1 MYHKPPHTRRMNY
14 KAATLQHM
22 FRRAPKKNTLAYTMS
37 QLPKGWIYI
46 KKDGTYHDTMSEAE
60 REEHRA
66 FLFDMEF
73 RHQASIFTN
82 RFVQN
87 TRDDLERACYTPD
100 EIDAYLEEM
109 FYVEEE
115 DANEQGIDVAY
126 PDEYESDESR

>member
-1 MYHKPPHTRRMNY
+1 
-14 KAATLQHM
+14 
-22 FRRAPKKNTLAYTMS
+22 
-37 QLPKGWIYI
+37 
-46 KKDGTYHDTMSEAE
+46 MSEAE

-115 DANEQGIDVAY
+115 DANEQDLDGTY
-126 PDEYESDESR
+126 LDEYDSDESR